1 MWWYYLH
8 IDIYKFWVCY
18 VMVGCLHRIC
28 FSKDLTYTQDQQAKE
43 CKICSWFLSMA
54 NKLVWEMN
62 KINLGMAQWI
72 PKEVGVEKMAW
83 LFTPYWRKF
92 LNLLS
97 LFNLPKNSRQ
107 LSVREPLFLVNLSI
121 PLFAKFAKE
130 NFQLELLKFLR
141 KIPLD
146 QAMWETLL
154 SPKPIRQLV
163 ARYTQ
168 RSCAKK

>member
-8 IDIYKFWVCY
+8 IDIYKFWICY
-18 VMVGCLHRIC
+18 VLVGCLHRIWLL
-28 FSKDLTYTQDQQAKE
+28 KDLTYTQDQQAKE

-121 PLFAKFAKE
+121 SPFAKFAKE
-130 NFQLELLKFLR
+130 VAQISQKNSPRSSNVRTTF
-141 KIPLD
+141 IP
-146 QAMWETLL
+146 QA
-154 SPKPIRQLV
+154 
-163 ARYTQ
+163 
-168 RSCAKK
+168 